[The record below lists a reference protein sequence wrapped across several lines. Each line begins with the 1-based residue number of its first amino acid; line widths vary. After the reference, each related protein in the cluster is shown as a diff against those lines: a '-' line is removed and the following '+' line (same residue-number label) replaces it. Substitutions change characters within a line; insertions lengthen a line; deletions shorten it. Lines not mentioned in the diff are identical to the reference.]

1 MPYIK
6 VGERQIIDDDLDV
19 LCGDLG
25 DCMPKV
31 DPGELNYV
39 ITRLVAKCMKPD
51 DGWSYSSLSAARAIF
66 RDAHDEF
73 TRRLMDPYE
82 DAACR
87 RNGDIPEYEGGL
99 EK

>member
-6 VGERQIIDDDLDV
+6 QEHRFSIDSV
-19 LCGDLG
+19 LSSLSSYA
-25 DCMPKV
+25 V
-31 DPGELNYV
+31 DPGDVNYA
-39 ITRLVAKCMKPD
+39 ITQIVCKVMKPD
-51 DGWSYSSLSAARAIF
+51 SGWTYSSLSAARAIF

-87 RNGDIPEYEGGL
+87 RNGDIPEYEGGH
-99 EK
+99 E